1 MCLLS
6 RFYAQAGTLFTQSDE
21 VLFWRYLLGCSY
33 TRPVVTVY
41 YISTV
46 HANMI
51 NLYLFELKSVVL
63 FVGDQSYSHA
73 GIHSVA
79 MAKDQLD

>member
-1 MCLLS
+1 
-6 RFYAQAGTLFTQSDE
+6 
-21 VLFWRYLLGCSY
+21 
-33 TRPVVTVY
+33 
-41 YISTV
+41 
-46 HANMI
+46 MI

-79 MAKDQLD
+79 MAGDQLDWGSSKH